1 MIMQTRTKHN
11 IDLHQPADPP
21 IPPPAHFDEHE
32 MAIAKPVQPL
42 PNGHWRKQPAGLRIL
57 FFRHVNLIC
66 MVIAAFAICGV
77 LANTFAEKSSLEI
90 AKDARTEAVD
100 ESTADL
106 PVAEAPSMSPAAGVV
121 GPHDRKMRNRSSLRV
136 RRPMP
141 SWAFE
146 TGLDDGRRRPRLV
159 GVIH

>member
-1 MIMQTRTKHN
+1 MMMQTMTKHKE
-11 IDLHQPADPP
+11 DLHHPGDPP
-21 IPPPAHFDEHE
+21 VPPPAHFDEHE

-42 PNGHWRKQPAGLRIL
+42 SNRRWRRQATDLRIL

-77 LANTFAEKSSLEI
+77 LANTFAEKSSLEV
-90 AKDARTEAVD
+90 AKDDRTEAVD

-121 GPHDRKMRNRSSLRV
+121 GPHRKMRNRSSLRV

-146 TGLDDGRRRPRLV
+146 PGLDDGRRKPRLV
-159 GVIH
+159 AIIH